1 MNMDEQQIIELYRA
15 VNQAMVAK
23 DIDKLD
29 RILADGMH
37 LVHMTGYDQTKDE
50 WFAQIRS
57 EQMRYYSTKEENI
70 KDIKIEGNKASFIG
84 QSKVDA
90 RIYGSR
96 YTWRLQVKNYFEKR
110 NGEWIIVRQ
119 EASTY

>member
-96 YTWRLQVKNYFEKR
+96 Y
-110 NGEWIIVRQ
+110 
-119 EASTY
+119 S

>member
-50 WFAQIRS
+50 WFAQNRS
-57 EQMRYYSTKEENI
+57 EQMRYYSTKRREHQGHQDRGQQSQLHRA
-70 KDIKIEGNKASFIG
+70 KQSGCAHLWLKAHLETSSQKLF
-84 QSKVDA
+84 
-90 RIYGSR
+90 
-96 YTWRLQVKNYFEKR
+96 
-110 NGEWIIVRQ
+110 
-119 EASTY
+119 

>member
-37 LVHMTGYDQTKDE
+37 LVHMPGYDQTKDE

-70 KDIKIEGNKASFIG
+70 KAIKSEGNKASFIG
-84 QSKVDA
+84 QSRVDA

-96 YTWRLQVKNYFEKR
+96 HSWRIQGKKYFTKR
-110 NGEWIIVRQ
+110 KGAWISLR
-119 EASTY
+119 